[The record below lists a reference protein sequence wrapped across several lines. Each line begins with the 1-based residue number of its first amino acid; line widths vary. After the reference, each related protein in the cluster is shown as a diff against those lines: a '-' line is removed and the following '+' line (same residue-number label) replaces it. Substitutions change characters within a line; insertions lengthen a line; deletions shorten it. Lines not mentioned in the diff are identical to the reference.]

1 MSSKTFVQADSSIV
15 IQLALSCKNQKRAN
29 AQFYEKMLR
38 KRRFSFKQSISSAQ
52 LVDYA
57 A

>member
-15 IQLALSCKNQKRAN
+15 IQLALSCKNQQRAN
-29 AQFYEKMLR
+29 TQFYEKMLR
-38 KRRFSFKQSISSAQ
+38 KRRFSFKQSINSAQ